1 MRQLV
6 LAMTNSPTLKEIRN
20 DRWAWARIRQH
31 LEDECEANQRQF
43 EFGPPAELAG
53 HVYSSAGT
61 PVVIDDTFAI
71 GQWRAI
77 DTEGNVMQEGNL
89 LHPSADACPTGALDG
104 SSGTVS
110 SRRRRRV

>member
-1 MRQLV
+1 M
-6 LAMTNSPTLKEIRN
+6 SPRKRKPRRAKRLRAILR
-20 DRWAWARIRQH
+20 A
-31 LEDECEANQRQF
+31 
-43 EFGPPAELAG
+43 PELAG